1 MENLYIETS
10 QNVEIEHNIASVGER
25 LLAHLLDYCFFL
37 AYFFL
42 MIFFESLLK
51 LSGVTIAIIILLPM
65 VFYDLFFE
73 IVYNGQNPGKMIMK
87 IKVVKLDGSSPEFSS
102 YLLRWIF
109 RIIDNLL
116 ITGSI
121 AIITMLFNGKGQRLG
136 DLAAG
141 TTIIK
146 LKRKY
151 NLSDTILVNLPPDYK
166 ITFEEVK
173 MLSEEDVRTIKE
185 VLTFIR
191 SNPNS
196 DRSNQIG
203 LIAKNTIEKK
213 LGICSENNYQQFLQ
227 SIMNDYNFI
236 YQQI

>member
-25 LLAHLLDYCFFL
+25 LLAHLLDYCFFF

-42 MIFFESLLK
+42 MIFFESIVK
-51 LSGVTIAIIILLPM
+51 FSGLTIAMIILLPM

-87 IKVVKLDGSSPEFSS
+87 IKVVKLDGSSPEISS
-102 YLLRWIF
+102 YLLRWVF

-116 ITGSI
+116 ISGSI
-121 AIITMLFNGKGQRLG
+121 AIVTILINGKGQRLG
-136 DLAAG
+136 DIAAG

-146 LKRKY
+146 LKRKF
-151 NLSDTILVNLPPDYK
+151 NLSDTILVNLPHGYK

-173 MLSEEDVRTIKE
+173 MLSEVDISTIKD

-191 SNPNS
+191 NNPKS
-196 DRSNQIG
+196 YRSNQIG
-203 LIAKNTIEKK
+203 EIAKNTIEKK
-213 LGICSENNYQQFLQ
+213 LNISSSIHYHQFLQ
-227 SIMNDYNFI
+227 LIMNDYNFI
-236 YQQI
+236 YQR